1 MFPQQYLKKIASA
14 VSKRSGICQATVE
27 QVLPAFID
35 EVRFQ
40 LTEGKLS
47 VPIDSFGTFALID
60 IPERQ
65 HLYTYKG
72 ANELRTLP
80 PKKKLKF
87 APARSFRRE
96 LEAGVFDVSRKAFCR
111 HPKDPILRNRAQ
123 MAYRADRKDQINK
136 GATKFLKPTTDDT
149 DDTIATP
156 HSQGEN
162 DDISDI
168 SHQPSSIV

>member
-96 LEAGVFDVSRKAFCR
+96 LEAGVFDASRKAFCR

-136 GATKFLKPTTDDT
+136 GATRFIKPTTDDT
-149 DDTIATP
+149 DETDD
-156 HSQGEN
+156 

-168 SHQPSSIV
+168 AHQPSAIV

>member
-80 PKKKLKF
+80 PKERSAITLFYLSGYSIKEVAVITETSEDAVKKQLSRGRDKLRQELK
-87 APARSFRRE
+87 
-96 LEAGVFDVSRKAFCR
+96 
-111 HPKDPILRNRAQ
+111 
-123 MAYRADRKDQINK
+123 M
-136 GATKFLKPTTDDT
+136 DD
-149 DDTIATP
+149 
-156 HSQGEN
+156 
-162 DDISDI
+162 
-168 SHQPSSIV
+168 